1 MTDAETK
8 EKVLQAI
15 KNMKNDDL
23 ALAYFDFCR
32 FTGYE
37 PVYSMDE
44 IDDIF
49 CDMPP
54 LEFMRLVHDSY
65 DFDPHQEYFYC
76 DLFGHLESFS
86 ELSVENSPIGERAD
100 EMANFV
106 VKEKNALYDP
116 ILTKI
121 LNGEE

>member
-1 MTDAETK
+1 MTNAEMK
-8 EKVLQAI
+8 EKVLQAV

-32 FTGYE
+32 LTGYE

-49 CDMPP
+49 FDMSP
-54 LEFMRLVHDSY
+54 LEFMRLVHDSH
-65 DFDPHQEYFYC
+65 DFDPSEEYFYC
-76 DLFGHLESFS
+76 NPFGHLESFS
-86 ELSVENSPIGERAD
+86 ELSVKNSPIGECAD

-121 LNGEE
+121 LNGEK